1 MPKRSPSPAKVT
13 PILEITAEPKLR
25 RSEPATL
32 MSRLGTTKAGQS
44 LSSGIL
50 TPTVA
55 ARVMRGGVLR
65 GGSGTRA
72 SSETG
77 EWAYTL
83 NLDNLKT
90 QDLFM
95 STHNEEDLYLA
106 STHIEPSDTK
116 DARVGRPTDGLT

>member
-1 MPKRSPSPAKVT
+1 
-13 PILEITAEPKLR
+13 
-25 RSEPATL
+25 

-106 STHIEPSDTK
+106 STHIELTRRTRRTHVL
-116 DARVGRPTDGLT
+116 AGLLMDLHRGATSMCSILV